1 MATNQSPV
9 AELPVRLGRAI
20 EKRFPDVKSFQ
31 QVLQREG
38 VKGSSPGSVYAY
50 VDGRAVPSLEFLTAA
65 AEHLN
70 VRVAWLA
77 FGEGEP
83 TEQLERKA
91 RGGNL
96 LAFWERV
103 AEEEARLINECLPH
117 ANLEARAALQRFAD
131 RLEVAG
137 GDEAFWKE
145 PAGKRAVIAGAARYL
160 LSVESAFREAAEE
173 FKRELATNS
182 APDVDQQY
190 RSSPA
195 QQGVWYDL
203 VLLTFFQRMLAE

>member
-1 MATNQSPV
+1 MATIQHSV
-9 AELPVRLGRAI
+9 ADLHVRLAQAI
-20 EKRFPDVKSFQ
+20 DKQFSDVKSFQ

-65 AEHLN
+65 AERLN

-96 LAFWERV
+96 LDFWQRV

-131 RLEVAG
+131 MLEVTG
-137 GDEAFWKE
+137 GDDAFWKD

-160 LSVESAFREAAEE
+160 LGVDKAFRQAAEE
-173 FKRELATNS
+173 LKREPATRS
-182 APDVDQQY
+182 APDVDQQF

-203 VLLTFFQRMLAE
+203 VLLAFFQRMLAE